1 MSVSLDEF
9 QSSPDRMPALIA
21 RYEADSG
28 ALCRRYSASF
38 SPVRRER
45 LRRFL
50 CDWQETLELV
60 EFDTLTR
67 DACADWLLLRGH
79 LIAEGRELDT
89 EERQWESAA
98 PLLPFAGSLIALEDR
113 RLALEDV
120 EPEAAAETL
129 DRAAGQVRELIGS
142 LPEGADRNH
151 AVRILADLP
160 PMLARWFGFYHGYDP
175 LFTWWVEKPYAALTD
190 ALSDY
195 VACLHSDE
203 AILVSP
209 IGREAL
215 LDDLRTAQIAYT
227 PEELMAAGDAEL
239 RWCRAELVRAAQ
251 EMGQG
256 DDWRAALELVKRG
269 HVAPGRQPALVRDLA
284 REAIGYVEQ
293 EDLLTIPAL
302 ARETGRMAMMSAE
315 RQKINPFF
323 LGGEQIIVSFPT
335 NEMEQP
341 QKQMSLRGNNRAFAR
356 ATVQHELIPG
366 HHLQSFYQERFRPYR
381 QLFYTP
387 FWTEGW
393 TLHWEMLLWEC
404 GFART
409 PEERVGMLFWR
420 QHRAARVRFSLAYH
434 LGQMTAAECV
444 TLLVD
449 EVGHEQSNA
458 EAEVRRSFEG
468 HYDPL
473 YQCAYLIGGL
483 QMHALYRE
491 LVETGQR
498 SARAFHEAVL
508 RQNCMPLTLL
518 RALLT
523 EAPLERSGPADWRFL
538 EAA

>member
-1 MSVSLDEF
+1 MSLSPDEF
-9 QSSPDRMPALIA
+9 QPSPDRMPALIA
-21 RYEADSG
+21 RYEADAG
-28 ALCRRYSASF
+28 ALRRRYSAPF
-38 SPVRRER
+38 SPVRRDR

-50 CDWQETLELV
+50 SDWQQTLDCV

-67 DACADWLLLRGH
+67 DDRADWLLLRGH
-79 LIAEGRELDT
+79 LAAEARVLDA
-89 EERQWESAA
+89 EEQLWEAAA
-98 PLLPFAGSLIALEDR
+98 PLLPFAASLIALEDR

-129 DRAAGQVRELIGS
+129 DRAATQVRGLIET
-142 LPEGADRNH
+142 LPGDADQNSAAR
-151 AVRILADLP
+151 VLAELP
-160 PMLARWFGFYHGYDP
+160 PILRGWFEFYHGYDP
-175 LFTWWVEKPYAALTD
+175 LFTWWAQKPYAALTE

-195 VACLHSDE
+195 ADCLQSGDTT
-203 AILVSP
+203 LVSP
-209 IGREAL
+209 IGCAAL
-215 LDDLRTAQIAYT
+215 LDALQAAQIAYT

-256 DDWRAALELVKRG
+256 NDWRAALKRVKCG

-284 REAIGYVEQ
+284 REAIDYVER
-293 EDLLTIPAL
+293 EDLLTVPAL
-302 ARETGRMAMMSAE
+302 ARETGRMAMMSPE
-315 RQKINPFF
+315 RQKVNPFF

-335 NEMEQP
+335 DEMEHS

-366 HHLQSFYQERFRPYR
+366 HHLQAFYQERFRSYR

-393 TLHWEMLLWEC
+393 TLHWEMLLWER

-444 TLLVD
+444 TLLVE
-449 EVGHEQSNA
+449 EVGHEQASA

-491 LVETGQR
+491 MVEGGQMT
-498 SARAFHEAVL
+498 ARAFHEAVL

-523 EAPLERSGPADWRFL
+523 ETPLERGGPADWRFL
-538 EAA
+538 ETA